1 MKFFYSIILSI
12 LSINLLIS
20 DELNSKIKNDL
31 DRLTND
37 LQDLQS
43 FVYNNLNPDNQNNNS
58 SNIKKVVSS
67 DKISDLEEALKNINF
82 RLEELEIK
90 ISDLYSLYLDKNE
103 VTLSNIS
110 NSDGIIT
117 QQDSSS
123 IITETNDNNQL
134 GQISLNNLE
143 EETKSTSE
151 NENTLSVDDLTI
163 EEKQNEI
170 IELEPEIIPLDI
182 EKELGAAKNFMAS
195 LDNPSAIESL
205 LKIIQSN
212 SDNKEIIAESYYWLG
227 RTYFINSE
235 FIEAIKYFG
244 IRHRDFQ
251 NISSFKADNYY
262 WLAKSLVKIGD
273 KENACLVME
282 DIIFS
287 EDYID
292 SLGIIEDSKNLQ
304 EEQSCGLIID

>member
-1 MKFFYSIILSI
+1 MKFLYSIILSLFFTNI
-12 LSINLLIS
+12 LLS
-20 DELNSKIKNDL
+20 DEFNSKIANDL

-43 FVYNNLNPDNQNNNS
+43 FVYNNLNPDNQINNS

-123 IITETNDNNQL
+123 IITETNKNNQL
-134 GQISLNNLE
+134 GQISLDELKQ
-143 EETKSTSE
+143 ETQPISE
-151 NENTLSVDDLTI
+151 NENPLNVEKI
-163 EEKQNEI
+163 KVEEVQDEN
-170 IELEPEIIPLDI
+170 IELETEIIPLDI
-182 EKELGAAKNFMAS
+182 EKELTAAKNFMAS

>member
-20 DELNSKIKNDL
+20 DELNSKITNDL

-43 FVYNNLNPDNQNNNS
+43 FVYNNLNPDNQNNNT
-58 SNIKKVVSS
+58 SNTKKVVSS

-123 IITETNDNNQL
+123 IITETNDTNQL

-151 NENTLSVDDLTI
+151 NENTLSVDDLTV
-163 EEKQNEI
+163 EETQNEI

-195 LDNPSAIESL
+195 LDNPRAIDSL

-235 FIEAIKYFG
+235 FIESIKYFG

-287 EDYID
+287 NDYTD
-292 SLGIIEDSKNLQ
+292 SLGIIEDSKSLQ

>member
-1 MKFFYSIILSI
+1 MKFFYSIILSL
-12 LSINLLIS
+12 LSINLLFS
-20 DELNSKIKNDL
+20 DELNSKITNDL

-58 SNIKKVVSS
+58 SNTKVVSS
-67 DKISDLEEALKNINF
+67 DKIADLEEALKNINF

-90 ISDLYSLYLDKNE
+90 ISDLYSLYLNKNE

-123 IITETNDNNQL
+123 IITETNDTNQL
-134 GQISLNNLE
+134 GQISLNDLE
-143 EETKSTSE
+143 EETQSTSE
-151 NENTLSVDDLTI
+151 NENTLSVDDLTV
-163 EEKQNEI
+163 EEIQNEI

-182 EKELGAAKNFMAS
+182 EKELGAAKNFMVS
-195 LDNPSAIESL
+195 LDNPRAIESL

-212 SDNKEIIAESYYWLG
+212 SDNKDIIAESYYLLG

-287 EDYID
+287 DDYID
-292 SLGIIEDSKNLQ
+292 SLGIIEDSKSLQ

>member
-20 DELNSKIKNDL
+20 DELNFKIKNDL

-37 LQDLQS
+37 LQDLQI

-110 NSDGIIT
+110 NSDKIIT
-117 QQDSSS
+117 QQDTSS
-123 IITETNDNNQL
+123 IITETNDDNQL

-143 EETKSTSE
+143 EEIKSTSE

-163 EEKQNEI
+163 AENQNEI

-287 EDYID
+287 DDYID
-292 SLGIIEDSKNLQ
+292 SLGIIEDSKSLQ

>member
-12 LSINLLIS
+12 LSINFLIS
-20 DELNSKIKNDL
+20 DELNSKITNDL

-43 FVYNNLNPDNQNNNS
+43 FVYNNLNPDNQNNNT
-58 SNIKKVVSS
+58 SNTKKVVSF

-123 IITETNDNNQL
+123 IITETNDTNQL

-151 NENTLSVDDLTI
+151 NENTLSVDDLTV
-163 EEKQNEI
+163 EETQNEI
-170 IELEPEIIPLDI
+170 IELESEIIPLDI

-195 LDNPSAIESL
+195 LDNPRAIESL

-287 EDYID
+287 NDYTD
-292 SLGIIEDSKNLQ
+292 SLGIIEDSKSLQ

>member
-43 FVYNNLNPDNQNNNS
+43 FVYNNLNPDNQNNNT
-58 SNIKKVVSS
+58 SNTKKVVSS

-123 IITETNDNNQL
+123 IITETNDTNQL

-151 NENTLSVDDLTI
+151 NENTLSVDDLTV
-163 EEKQNEI
+163 EETQNEI

-195 LDNPSAIESL
+195 LDNPRAIDSL

-287 EDYID
+287 NDYTD
-292 SLGIIEDSKNLQ
+292 SLGIIEDSKSLQ

>member
-20 DELNSKIKNDL
+20 DELNSKITNDL

-43 FVYNNLNPDNQNNNS
+43 FVYNNLNPDNQNNNT
-58 SNIKKVVSS
+58 SNTKKVVSS

-123 IITETNDNNQL
+123 IITETNDTNQL

-151 NENTLSVDDLTI
+151 NENTLSVDDLTV
-163 EEKQNEI
+163 EETQNEI
-170 IELEPEIIPLDI
+170 IELESEIIPLDI

-195 LDNPSAIESL
+195 LDNPRAIDSL

-287 EDYID
+287 NDYTD
-292 SLGIIEDSKNLQ
+292 SPGIIEDSKSLQ

>member
-20 DELNSKIKNDL
+20 DELNSKITNDL

-43 FVYNNLNPDNQNNNS
+43 FVYNNLNPDNQNNNT
-58 SNIKKVVSS
+58 SNTKKVVSS

-123 IITETNDNNQL
+123 IITETNDTNQL

-151 NENTLSVDDLTI
+151 NENTLSVDDLTV
-163 EEKQNEI
+163 EETQNEI

-195 LDNPSAIESL
+195 LDNPKAIDSL

-287 EDYID
+287 NDYTD
-292 SLGIIEDSKNLQ
+292 SLGIIEDSKSLQ

>member
-43 FVYNNLNPDNQNNNS
+43 FVYNNLNPDNQNNNT
-58 SNIKKVVSS
+58 SNTKKVVSS

-123 IITETNDNNQL
+123 IITETNDTNQL

-151 NENTLSVDDLTI
+151 NENTLSVDDLTV
-163 EEKQNEI
+163 EETQNEI

-195 LDNPSAIESL
+195 LDNPRAIDSL

>member
-20 DELNSKIKNDL
+20 DELNSKITNDL

>member
-20 DELNSKIKNDL
+20 DELNSKITNDL

-43 FVYNNLNPDNQNNNS
+43 FVYNNLNPDNQNNNT
-58 SNIKKVVSS
+58 SNTKKVVSS

-123 IITETNDNNQL
+123 IITETNDTNQL

-151 NENTLSVDDLTI
+151 NENTLSVDDLTV
-163 EEKQNEI
+163 EETQNEI
-170 IELEPEIIPLDI
+170 IELESEIIPLDI

-195 LDNPSAIESL
+195 LDNPRAIESL

-251 NISSFKADNYY
+251 NISSFKAVNYY

-287 EDYID
+287 NDYTD
-292 SLGIIEDSKNLQ
+292 SPGIIEDSKSLQ

>member
-1 MKFFYSIILSI
+1 MKFFYSIILSL
-12 LSINLLIS
+12 LSINLLFS
-20 DELNSKIKNDL
+20 DELNSKIVNDL

-58 SNIKKVVSS
+58 LNTKKVVSS

-123 IITETNDNNQL
+123 IITETNDTNQL
-134 GQISLNNLE
+134 GQISLNDLE

-151 NENTLSVDDLTI
+151 NEKTLSVDNLRV
-163 EEKQNEI
+163 EETQDEI
-170 IELEPEIIPLDI
+170 IQLETETRPLDI
-182 EKELGAAKNFMAS
+182 EKELAAAKNFMAS
-195 LDNPSAIESL
+195 LDNPRAIESL

-212 SDNKEIIAESYYWLG
+212 SDNKETIAESYYWLG

-287 EDYID
+287 DDYID
-292 SLGIIEDSKNLQ
+292 SLGIIEDSKSLQ

>member
-1 MKFFYSIILSI
+1 M
-12 LSINLLIS
+12 
-20 DELNSKIKNDL
+20 
-31 DRLTND
+31 
-37 LQDLQS
+37 
-43 FVYNNLNPDNQNNNS
+43 
-58 SNIKKVVSS
+58 SS
-67 DKISDLEEALKNINF
+67 DKISDLEEVLKNINF

-110 NSDGIIT
+110 DSDGIIT

-151 NENTLSVDDLTI
+151 NKNTLSVDDLTI

>member
-20 DELNSKIKNDL
+20 DELNSKITNDL

-43 FVYNNLNPDNQNNNS
+43 FVYNNLNPDNQNNNT
-58 SNIKKVVSS
+58 SNTKKVVSS

-123 IITETNDNNQL
+123 IITETNDTNQL

-151 NENTLSVDDLTI
+151 NENTLSVEDLTV
-163 EEKQNEI
+163 EETQNEI

-195 LDNPSAIESL
+195 LDNPRAIDSL

-287 EDYID
+287 NDYTD
-292 SLGIIEDSKNLQ
+292 SLGIIEDSKSLQ

>member
-12 LSINLLIS
+12 LSINLSIS
-20 DELNSKIKNDL
+20 DELNSKITNDL

-43 FVYNNLNPDNQNNNS
+43 FVYNNLNPDNQNNNT
-58 SNIKKVVSS
+58 SNTKKVVSS

-123 IITETNDNNQL
+123 IITETNDTNQL

-151 NENTLSVDDLTI
+151 NENTLSVDDLTV
-163 EEKQNEI
+163 EETQNEI

-195 LDNPSAIESL
+195 LDNPRAIDSL

-287 EDYID
+287 NDYTD
-292 SLGIIEDSKNLQ
+292 SLGIIEDSKSLQ

>member
-20 DELNSKIKNDL
+20 DELNSKITNDL

-43 FVYNNLNPDNQNNNS
+43 FVYNNLNPDNQNNNT
-58 SNIKKVVSS
+58 SNTKKVVSS

-123 IITETNDNNQL
+123 IITETNDTNQL

-151 NENTLSVDDLTI
+151 NENTLSVEDLTV
-163 EEKQNEI
+163 EETQNEI

-195 LDNPSAIESL
+195 LDNLRAIDSL

-287 EDYID
+287 NDYTD
-292 SLGIIEDSKNLQ
+292 SLGIIEDSKSLQ

>member
-1 MKFFYSIILSI
+1 MKFFYSIILSL
-12 LSINLLIS
+12 LSINLLFS
-20 DELNSKIKNDL
+20 DELNYKIVNDL

-58 SNIKKVVSS
+58 SNTKVVSS

-123 IITETNDNNQL
+123 IITETNDTNQL
-134 GQISLNNLE
+134 GQISLNDLE
-143 EETKSTSE
+143 EETKYTSE
-151 NENTLSVDDLTI
+151 NENTLSADDPTV
-163 EEKQNEI
+163 EENQNEI

-195 LDNPSAIESL
+195 LDNPRAIESL

-212 SDNKEIIAESYYWLG
+212 SDNKDIIAESYYLLG

-262 WLAKSLVKIGD
+262 WLAKSLANIGD

-287 EDYID
+287 DDYID
-292 SLGIIEDSKNLQ
+292 SLGIIEDSKSLQ

>member
-1 MKFFYSIILSI
+1 MKFFYSIILSL
-12 LSINLLIS
+12 LSINLLFS
-20 DELNSKIKNDL
+20 DELNSKIVNDL

-58 SNIKKVVSS
+58 SNTKKVVSS

-123 IITETNDNNQL
+123 IITETNDTNQL

-151 NENTLSVDDLTI
+151 NENTLSVDDLTV
-163 EEKQNEI
+163 EETQNEI

-195 LDNPSAIESL
+195 LDNPRAIDSL

-212 SDNKEIIAESYYWLG
+212 SDNKDIIAESYYLLG

-287 EDYID
+287 DDYID
-292 SLGIIEDSKNLQ
+292 SLGIIEDSKSLQ

>member
-20 DELNSKIKNDL
+20 DELNSKITNDL

-151 NENTLSVDDLTI
+151 NENILSVDDLTI

-182 EKELGAAKNFMAS
+182 EKELGAAKNFIAS

-287 EDYID
+287 DDYID

>member
-195 LDNPSAIESL
+195 LDNPRAIESL

-287 EDYID
+287 DDYID
-292 SLGIIEDSKNLQ
+292 SLGIIEDSKSLQ

>member
-143 EETKSTSE
+143 EEKKSTFE

-163 EEKQNEI
+163 EENQNEI

-182 EKELGAAKNFMAS
+182 EKELRVAKNFMAS
-195 LDNPSAIESL
+195 LDNPSAIERL

-287 EDYID
+287 DDYID
-292 SLGIIEDSKNLQ
+292 SLGIIEDSKSLQ

>member
-20 DELNSKIKNDL
+20 DELNSKITNDL

-43 FVYNNLNPDNQNNNS
+43 FVYNNLNPDNQNNNT
-58 SNIKKVVSS
+58 SNTKKVVSS

-123 IITETNDNNQL
+123 IITETNDTNQL

-151 NENTLSVDDLTI
+151 NENTLSVDDLAV
-163 EEKQNEI
+163 EENQNEI

-195 LDNPSAIESL
+195 LDNPRAIDSL

-287 EDYID
+287 NDYTD
-292 SLGIIEDSKNLQ
+292 SLGIIEDSKSLQ

>member
-212 SDNKEIIAESYYWLG
+212 SDNKEIIAESYSWLG

-235 FIEAIKYFG
+235 FIVAIKYFG

-287 EDYID
+287 DDYID
-292 SLGIIEDSKNLQ
+292 SLGIIEDSKSLQ

>member
-20 DELNSKIKNDL
+20 DELNSKITNDL

-43 FVYNNLNPDNQNNNS
+43 FVYNNLNPDNQNNNT
-58 SNIKKVVSS
+58 SNTKKVVSS

-123 IITETNDNNQL
+123 IITETNDTNQL

-151 NENTLSVDDLTI
+151 NENTLSVDDLTV
-163 EEKQNEI
+163 EETQNEI

-195 LDNPSAIESL
+195 LDNPRAIDSL

-235 FIEAIKYFG
+235 FIESIKYFG

-287 EDYID
+287 DDYID
-292 SLGIIEDSKNLQ
+292 SLGIIEDSKSLQ

>member
-20 DELNSKIKNDL
+20 DELNSKITNDL

-43 FVYNNLNPDNQNNNS
+43 FVYNNLNPDNQNNNT
-58 SNIKKVVSS
+58 SNTKKVVSS

-123 IITETNDNNQL
+123 IITETNDTNQL

-151 NENTLSVDDLTI
+151 NENTLSVDDLTV
-163 EEKQNEI
+163 EENQNEI

-195 LDNPSAIESL
+195 LDNPRAIDSL

-287 EDYID
+287 NDYTD
-292 SLGIIEDSKNLQ
+292 SLGIIEDSKSLQ

>member
-20 DELNSKIKNDL
+20 DELNSKITNDL

-43 FVYNNLNPDNQNNNS
+43 FVYNNLNPDNQNNNT
-58 SNIKKVVSS
+58 SNTKKVVSS

-123 IITETNDNNQL
+123 IITETNDTNQL

-151 NENTLSVDDLTI
+151 NENSLSVDDLTV
-163 EEKQNEI
+163 EETQNEI

-195 LDNPSAIESL
+195 LDNPRAIDSL

-287 EDYID
+287 NDYID
-292 SLGIIEDSKNLQ
+292 SLGIIEDSKSLQ

>member
-20 DELNSKIKNDL
+20 DELNSKITNDL

-43 FVYNNLNPDNQNNNS
+43 FVYNNLNPDNQNNNT
-58 SNIKKVVSS
+58 SNTKKVVSS

-123 IITETNDNNQL
+123 IITETNDTNQL

-151 NENTLSVDDLTI
+151 NENTLSVDDLTV
-163 EEKQNEI
+163 EETQNEI

-195 LDNPSAIESL
+195 LDNPRAIESL

-287 EDYID
+287 NDYTD
-292 SLGIIEDSKNLQ
+292 SLGIIEDSKSLQ

>member
-20 DELNSKIKNDL
+20 DELNSKITNDL

-43 FVYNNLNPDNQNNNS
+43 FVYNNLNPDNQNNNT
-58 SNIKKVVSS
+58 SNTKKVVSS

-123 IITETNDNNQL
+123 IITETNDTNQL

-151 NENTLSVDDLTI
+151 NENTLSVDDLTV
-163 EEKQNEI
+163 EETQNEI

-182 EKELGAAKNFMAS
+182 EKDLGAAKNFMAS
-195 LDNPSAIESL
+195 LDNPKAIDSL

-287 EDYID
+287 NDYTD
-292 SLGIIEDSKNLQ
+292 SLGIIEDSKSLQ

>member
-20 DELNSKIKNDL
+20 DELNSKIANDL

-67 DKISDLEEALKNINF
+67 DKISDLEEVLKNINF

-110 NSDGIIT
+110 DSDGIIT

-151 NENTLSVDDLTI
+151 NKNTLSVDDLTI

>member
-12 LSINLLIS
+12 FSINILIS

-143 EETKSTSE
+143 EEKKSTFE

-163 EEKQNEI
+163 EENQNEI

-182 EKELGAAKNFMAS
+182 EKELRVAKNFMAS

-292 SLGIIEDSKNLQ
+292 SLGIIEDSKSLQ

>member
-20 DELNSKIKNDL
+20 DELNSKITNDL

-43 FVYNNLNPDNQNNNS
+43 FVYNNLNPDNQNNNT
-58 SNIKKVVSS
+58 SNTKKVVSS

-123 IITETNDNNQL
+123 IITETNDTNQL

-151 NENTLSVDDLTI
+151 NENTLSVDDLTV
-163 EEKQNEI
+163 EETQNEI
-170 IELEPEIIPLDI
+170 IELESEIIPLDI

-195 LDNPSAIESL
+195 LDNPRAIESL

-287 EDYID
+287 NDYTD
-292 SLGIIEDSKNLQ
+292 SPGIIEDSKSLQ

>member
-1 MKFFYSIILSI
+1 MKFFYSIILSL
-12 LSINLLIS
+12 LSINLLFS
-20 DELNSKIKNDL
+20 DELNSKIVNDL

-58 SNIKKVVSS
+58 SNTKVVSS
-67 DKISDLEEALKNINF
+67 DKIADLEEALKNINF

-90 ISDLYSLYLDKNE
+90 ISDLYSLYLNKNE

-123 IITETNDNNQL
+123 IITETNDTNQL
-134 GQISLNNLE
+134 GQISLNDLE
-143 EETKSTSE
+143 EETQSTSE
-151 NENTLSVDDLTI
+151 NENTLSVDDLTV
-163 EEKQNEI
+163 EEIQNEI

-182 EKELGAAKNFMAS
+182 EKELGAAKNFMGS
-195 LDNPSAIESL
+195 LDNPRAIESL

-212 SDNKEIIAESYYWLG
+212 SDNKDIIAESYYLLG
-227 RTYFINSE
+227 RIYFINSE

-287 EDYID
+287 DDYID
-292 SLGIIEDSKNLQ
+292 SLGIIEDSKSLQ